1 MLNTVVEMIV
11 GWEMAFIFGKVLSW
25 KRIES
30 SLFDDQGAKSTN
42 DIIKKAQ
49 EKDAQINLQSDYLCA
64 EKITKDA
71 QIYIRTIIE
80 GIDDG

>member
-42 DIIKKAQ
+42 DIIKKA
-49 EKDAQINLQSDYLCA
+49 
-64 EKITKDA
+64 
-71 QIYIRTIIE
+71 
-80 GIDDG
+80 